1 MNAINPAHYQKG
13 GVECIEA
20 IEASMTAEAFK
31 GFLKGNCIKY
41 LYRYENKNGI
51 EDLKKAEWYLLRL
64 TALIENEVAFENKIT
79 QAISDALSVNYD
91 PDDHLKSSGCPD
103 GFVYYQECVKGPQRA
118 CSILYATT
126 TPHINCSKGR
136 GRKRL
141 LFHAMAKYAEWPRT
155 MLPSQTD
162 QCGHL
167 QSYGNESN

>member
-64 TALIENEVAFENKIT
+64 IATRENEVAFEDNIT
-79 QAISDALSVNYD
+79 QTISKALSVNYD
-91 PDDHLKSSGCPD
+91 PDDYQLPSGCPD
-103 GFVYYQECVKGPQRA
+103 GFCP
-118 CSILYATT
+118 
-126 TPHINCSKGR
+126 
-136 GRKRL
+136 
-141 LFHAMAKYAEWPRT
+141 
-155 MLPSQTD
+155 LPSVRQ
-162 QCGHL
+162 GP
-167 QSYGNESN
+167 SESMFAPVND